1 MLAKINRNK
10 KAREKRKMEKE
21 AKKTVSVSVNSEIWR
36 KIKAFAVLEELSVAQ
51 MVEKAL
57 EDEIK
62 IMEGRKNA

>member
-21 AKKTVSVSVNSEIWR
+21 AKKTVSVSVDREIWR

-62 IMEGRKNA
+62 IMEGKNA

>member
-1 MLAKINRNK
+1 
-10 KAREKRKMEKE
+10 MEKE

-62 IMEGRKNA
+62 IMEGTKNA